1 MGSVRIRDTFVLCY
15 WCVVFCRMDIL
26 LEGLVRLQGIT
37 RLAWLSE
44 WNVNPIA
51 AWAVP
56 PVTRR
61 T

>member
-1 MGSVRIRDTFVLCY
+1 
-15 WCVVFCRMDIL
+15 MDIL